1 MKTKTY
7 QELKEQLDDVLA
19 RLQDPATEIDDA
31 IKLHENGK
39 KLLAELEAYL
49 EKAEEKIKKVIK

>member
-1 MKTKTY
+1 MKKTY
-7 QELKEQLDDVLA
+7 QELKEQLDTILD

-31 IKLHENGK
+31 IKLHETGK

-49 EKAEEKIKKVIK
+49 EQAEQKIKKAVK